1 MEQDL
6 TGLELQQQ
14 QETME
19 DQKKE
24 VHVIELENSIN
35 VLTQTLKSAKA
46 KSLQDNFK
54 IKLQQKTIEKQNTEL
69 QQHKDEILKLRNKI
83 NCLNIKL
90 SQFLPGE
97 LNHALPGE
105 LNHTLPGRVDHTLP
119 GRINQTLPNELEV
132 LQKAIKK
139 EKPSEVSMSHLL
151 TDVGNSEKK
160 NSSNNSSKDSVQ
172 LESTVNNDQYQSAA
186 IKLEEYVE
194 HISEIENKY
203 RFQRNEE
210 NTIDERFEH
219 ILEVDR
225 LRQNEGEP
233 PQTIE
238 ESFEQLPEMEQEY
251 TYRPNDED
259 FQSHEVYIEDIVEYE
274 NKFLPNED
282 DDDQAKEENQFRSE
296 AGSSPKHSSSSS
308 FEDPTPSTSMKME
321 DSTDDKTSI
330 NKSIKNK
337 KQLKQHSNK
346 LVTLTPTVSQN
357 LTNTLQKKKKSFEC
371 EQCQLTFPYQCHF
384 LAHME
389 KVHQNMKPFQCPQCP
404 KSFRLT
410 NHCKSHF
417 DMVHRK
423 LNPLQCETCYESFK
437 SNYLL
442 GKHVAKVHEKKRKPY
457 YKCEEWDCEEAF
469 YNLHS
474 LQKHMKLIHDG
485 GEKTHIC
492 Q

>member
-1 MEQDL
+1 MFYFADFNNQSLEEGGISLKMEQDL

-14 QETME
+14 QETIE

-35 VLTQTLKSAKA
+35 ILTQTLKSAKA

-69 QQHKDEILKLRNKI
+69 QQHKDEILKLRNEI
-83 NCLNIKL
+83 NCLNKKL

-97 LNHALPGE
+97 VNHALPGI
-105 LNHTLPGRVDHTLP
+105 VDHTLS
-119 GRINQTLPNELEV
+119 GRINQSLPNELEA
-132 LQKAIKK
+132 LQKAIKQ

-151 TDVGNSEKK
+151 TDVGNSEKT

-172 LESTVNNDQYQSAA
+172 LESTVNNEQYQSAA
-186 IKLEEYVE
+186 IKLEEYVD

-203 RFQRNEE
+203 QFQRNEE

-219 ILEVDR
+219 ILDVDK

-238 ESFEQLPEMEQEY
+238 ESFEQLPEMEEDY

-274 NKFLPNED
+274 NKFLPNEE
-282 DDDQAKEENQFRSE
+282 DDDQAKEENQFRSD
-296 AGSSPKHSSSSS
+296 AGSSPMSSSSS
-308 FEDPTPSTSMKME
+308 FFEDPSPSTSMKME
-321 DSTDDKTSI
+321 DSNDDKTPI
-330 NKSIKNK
+330 NKAIKNK
-337 KQLKQHSNK
+337 KQLKQHLK
-346 LVTLTPTVSQN
+346 TI
-357 LTNTLQKKKKSFEC
+357 QKKKKSFEC

-384 LAHME
+384 ITHME

-417 DMVHRK
+417 DLVHRK